1 VLRVAGTAFAAA
13 NPSTMAALVGGAL
26 LAAAKP
32 VADSS
37 SLTRDDVVRLAR
49 AAADSI
55 KTRGKAELGDKTM
68 LDAIVPSVD
77 ALESSAGDDPLDA
90 MVAAARR
97 AIDETTPLQSQRG
110 RASWVGERSAGH
122 PDPGAMA
129 YLRLLEALAAVLRAT
144 PGGD

>member
-1 VLRVAGTAFAAA
+1 
-13 NPSTMAALVGGAL
+13 
-26 LAAAKP
+26 
-32 VADSS
+32 
-37 SLTRDDVVRLAR
+37 
-49 AAADSI
+49 
-55 KTRGKAELGDKTM
+55 
-68 LDAIVPSVD
+68 VPSVD